1 MLVETARAKINLT
14 LEVLGKRPD
23 GYHELHSLVAFA
35 EAGDR
40 LELTAADQWTFHCHG
55 PAAGHI
61 TGENLIDRAFMA
73 VRGMWSSAAPGH
85 VDLYKELPVAGGIGG
100 GSADA
105 AACLRLLRR
114 LNMDRDGAPDWNEL
128 GRSIGAD
135 VPVCLV
141 NRLAYMQGTGERV
154 TPYAPPTWFNA
165 VLVNPRI
172 PLSTAAVFAELA
184 ASPLAPG
191 FVSPT
196 LREFASAQALLAYIA
211 ASRND
216 LEPPALRLAPVI
228 STVQAMLQIQPGC
241 QLVRLSGSGP
251 TCFGLFESPAAA
263 QSAAQAISR
272 GQPNWWVRAT
282 LLA

>member
-1 MLVETARAKINLT
+1 
-14 LEVLGKRPD
+14 
-23 GYHELHSLVAFA
+23 
-35 EAGDR
+35 
-40 LELTAADQWTFHCHG
+40 
-55 PAAGHI
+55 
-61 TGENLIDRAFMA
+61 
-73 VRGMWSSAAPGH
+73 
-85 VDLYKELPVAGGIGG
+85 
-100 GSADA
+100 
-105 AACLRLLRR
+105 
-114 LNMDRDGAPDWNEL
+114 
-128 GRSIGAD
+128 
-135 VPVCLV
+135 
-141 NRLAYMQGTGERV
+141 MQGTGERV